1 MTEKIWNP
9 TEALTASVRFFKA
22 LPHLE
27 SSTLT
32 TCGGEILKIWFDSDT
47 SELVAETEQGI
58 EFGRVHMDVTQ

>member
-9 TEALTASVRFFKA
+9 TEALTESVQFFKA

-27 SSTLT
+27 SITLT
-32 TCGGEILKIWFDSDT
+32 TCGGEILKIWFDSDA

-58 EFGRVHMDVTQ
+58 EFCRLPLDVTQ